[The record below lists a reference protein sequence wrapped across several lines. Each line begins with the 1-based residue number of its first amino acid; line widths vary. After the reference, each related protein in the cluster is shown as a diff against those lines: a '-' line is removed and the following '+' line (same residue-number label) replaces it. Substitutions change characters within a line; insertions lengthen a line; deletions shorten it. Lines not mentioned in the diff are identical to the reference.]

1 MPLFTW
7 KDSLSVKIESIDKEH
22 KNLINMLNEFYENI
36 ISKTN
41 QENISELISK
51 MKDYTIF
58 HFTNEE
64 RLLREHNYPKFNEH
78 KKEHEKF
85 IEKVSDM
92 EKRFKE
98 GKLILSLEVTSFL
111 KDWLQNHIMVTDKQY
126 SDFLERKG
134 IK

>member
-1 MPLFTW
+1 MPLFSW

-22 KNLINMLNEFYENI
+22 KKLINMLNEFYDNI

-41 QENISELISK
+41 EENISELIAK
-51 MKDYTIF
+51 MKEYTIF

-64 RLLREHNYPKFNEH
+64 SHLKKHKYPKYEEH

-85 IEKVSDM
+85 IEKVTDM
-92 EKRFKE
+92 ENRFTKGE
-98 GKLILSLEVTSFL
+98 LILSLEVTSFL
-111 KDWLQNHIMVTDKQY
+111 KDWLQNHIMVSDQKY
-126 SDFLERKG
+126 SDFLAKRG